1 MTTATLNNASRGH
14 NDSAGG
20 LRLEPDS
27 LLLDLIPIRKGE
39 GCRLEPSSSVVEQ
52 VSDRASD
59 GHPVPE
65 APWSGGGD
73 MRLAP
78 RQPPGRKTRKARA
91 YASEIL
97 RLREAGYSFNAIQ
110 EALADVGVKVSRST
124 VFRETM
130 RPLNTSDMANVV
142 DAPRG

>member
-1 MTTATLNNASRGH
+1 MNTATLDNTGRGH

-27 LLLDLIPIRKGE
+27 LLLDLIPIRNGE
-39 GCRLEPSSSVVEQ
+39 GRRLEPSSSVVEQ

-59 GHPVPE
+59 GHPVPG

-124 VFRETM
+124 VFREAM
-130 RPLNTSDMANVV
+130 YPLNEPQR
-142 DAPRG
+142 APIADVPHR

>member
-1 MTTATLNNASRGH
+1 MTTATLDNTSRGH

-27 LLLDLIPIRKGE
+27 LLLDLIPIRHGE
-39 GCRLEPSSSVVEQ
+39 GRRLEPRSSVVEQ
-52 VSDRASD
+52 VSDRASN
-59 GHPVPE
+59 GHP
-65 APWSGGGD
+65 APAAPCTESSD
-73 MRLAP
+73 RRLTP
-78 RQPPGRKTRKARA
+78 RQPPGRETRKARA

-124 VFRETM
+124 VLREAM
-130 RPLNTSDMANVV
+130 HPLNEPQRVPIADV
-142 DAPRG
+142 PRR